1 MHDMFEGFYLLLY
14 IPVLILSLVF
24 LPPRICDW
32 WIKHNDDLITWQFVP
47 QAEETDLDFSRR
59 QGRELLE
66 KCGNRLGRYIASAV
80 SLALIWPV
88 ALLAKEC
95 SRLYLRMMM

>member
-14 IPVLILSLVF
+14 IPVLILILVF

-32 WIKHNDDLITWQFVP
+32 WIKHNNDLISRQFIP
-47 QAEETDLDFSRR
+47 RPDEDQLDFNRR

-66 KCGNRLGRYIASAV
+66 KSGHRLGR
-80 SLALIWPV
+80 
-88 ALLAKEC
+88 
-95 SRLYLRMMM
+95 